1 MTTEEFKSFVQW
13 FEKRDIDTMDDFIL
27 KMARFPKAIRE
38 VLNRK
43 SPKLEEQITP
53 DQMEALFVWL
63 NREDGAQA

>member
-1 MTTEEFKSFVQW
+1 MTTEEFKSFLQW

-27 KMARFPKAIRE
+27 KMARFPK
-38 VLNRK
+38 
-43 SPKLEEQITP
+43 QITP